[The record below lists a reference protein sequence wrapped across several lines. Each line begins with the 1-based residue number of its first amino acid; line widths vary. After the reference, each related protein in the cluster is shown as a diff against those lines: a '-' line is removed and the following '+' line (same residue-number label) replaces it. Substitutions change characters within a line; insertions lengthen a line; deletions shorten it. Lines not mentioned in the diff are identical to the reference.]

1 MVVMMDA
8 FFSGD
13 MATARATN
21 QRMIPSYDFE
31 SGDLTPNP
39 IPSKAMLKVLG
50 LPGGD
55 CRLPMGPEPDWLA
68 DKARTIL
75 AGLGRP

>member
-1 MVVMMDA
+1 
-8 FFSGD
+8 
-13 MATARATN
+13 
-21 QRMIPSYDFE
+21 
-31 SGDLTPNP
+31 
-39 IPSKAMLKVLG
+39 LKVLG

-68 DKARTIL
+68 DKARAIL